1 MKASTARALPQHSDR
16 TPKRLQP
23 YSHGT
28 PIGVYCSTRVRP
40 ASKAMLKET
49 RVTVKIPRPLYRRIQ
64 QVIEN
69 TGFSSPTDF
78 IVFVLRDLMGEVEA
92 NGTEEF
98 SPDELKAIKQKLR
111 NLGYLD

>member
-1 MKASTARALPQHSDR
+1 
-16 TPKRLQP
+16 
-23 YSHGT
+23 
-28 PIGVYCSTRVRP
+28 
-40 ASKAMLKET
+40 MLKET

-78 IVFVLRDLMGEVEA
+78 IVFVLRDLMGEVETSE
-92 NGTEEF
+92 NEEF
-98 SPDELKAIKQKLR
+98 TPDELNAVKQKLR